1 MGTLYDIT
9 QDQQLIISLLEET
22 GGELTPE
29 IEEAMNITRSELES
43 KAEGYGKAIFEYK
56 AKEEA
61 IDAEIKRLTARKKTA
76 QNIQQRLKERIA
88 EALEVFEVEKLEAG
102 TFRYSFRK
110 SKSVEIFDLN
120 ALPDE
125 FIITEKKAD
134 KKAIGDA
141 LKAGSVIYGAQL
153 NENKSLQIR

>member
-110 SKSVEIFDLN
+110 SKSVEIIDLN

-141 LKAGSVIYGAQL
+141 LKAGSVICGAQL